1 MKLHTSCTW
10 RFRSSATLKFTT
22 NFLCVEFRWPRG
34 SPVCRDRKKKHQR
47 ELDNPAIAPAW
58 RTSDFIEKESIS
70 NWSLNLWYTFQWFHF
85 LLEKFWKN
93 KNYLLTTLNKYI
105 YIPFVSCLFLQA
117 KWQPK
122 EPHFIHRWHD
132 LNCEG
137 PPGGRIFGA
146 WMASQWKD
154 LVPTIPTCPKNS
166 SWLSWELTIQLHISN
181 II

>member
-22 NFLCVEFRWPRG
+22 NFLCVEFRWPGG

-58 RTSDFIEKESIS
+58 RTSGLIEKESTS

-105 YIPFVSCLFLQA
+105 YIYHLFLAFSCKQNGSPRNLTSSIA
-117 KWQPK
+117 DTTSIVKGRQ
-122 EPHFIHRWHD
+122 E
-132 LNCEG
+132 
-137 PPGGRIFGA
+137 GRISGA
-146 WMASQWKD
+146 WMASEWKD
-154 LVPTIPTCPKNS
+154 LVPTIPTCPKNPVD
-166 SWLSWELTIQLHISN
+166 
-181 II
+181 

>member
-22 NFLCVEFRWPRG
+22 NFLCVEFRWPGG

-58 RTSDFIEKESIS
+58 RTSGLIEKESIS

-105 YIPFVSCLFLQA
+105 YIYTICFLPFPASKMAAQGTSLHPSLTRPQLWRAARRDVFLA
-117 KWQPK
+117 HEWPV
-122 EPHFIHRWHD
+122 
-132 LNCEG
+132 N
-137 PPGGRIFGA
+137 GRTWFQRFQHA
-146 WMASQWKD
+146 LK
-154 LVPTIPTCPKNS
+154 
-166 SWLSWELTIQLHISN
+166 IQLTKLRTNYTTTYI
-181 II
+181 